1 MVNRNLLVTIV
12 IYHGAK
18 ERVTQPAPTVD
29 TPIDQKKLAL
39 FLKRSEAFEAFTAQR
54 LTKRSLA
61 DALSVSRPTAYRIIT
76 AFEEDG
82 LVRPVDGEYELT
94 RLGAVIREAITTFQ
108 TEVTAAVA
116 LEPLLTELPE
126 ELDFDHRLFADA
138 VVTEATY
145 DDLPVAL
152 AVFEERIGI
161 GIHTE
166 EMGTPV
172 TWVDTGNPDA
182 IVWGERLCERYRSEA
197 TPLH

>member
-1 MVNRNLLVTIV
+1 
-12 IYHGAK
+12 
-18 ERVTQPAPTVD
+18 
-29 TPIDQKKLAL
+29 
-39 FLKRSEAFEAFTAQR
+39 
-54 LTKRSLA
+54 
-61 DALSVSRPTAYRIIT
+61 VSRPTAYRIIT

-108 TEVTAAVA
+108 TEVTVAIA
-116 LEPLLTELPE
+116 LEPLLTELPDK
-126 ELDFDHRLFADA
+126 LDFDHRLFADA